1 MSKLIVFTDLHILP
15 EGGRIIGLDP
25 SERLRKGIAHVNLH
39 HPDTH
44 HVLFTGDLTHRG
56 DVASY
61 QRLRALLSELR
72 CPYSLLLGNHDQ
84 RENFLTVFPEAPL
97 DSNGFVQQAIDI
109 NSDINSDIDKGLA
122 LHTGSGAAH
131 DGARLL
137 LLDTLF
143 APPYNFPDS
152 YSGFLCAQRMDWL
165 AQQLASAGKRPVHIF
180 MHHPPHATGFVG
192 MDAIALRNGEAFYEL
207 LLRHGN
213 VRHIFAGHVH
223 RTISG
228 TNHGIAFSVFKSPCH
243 QQPMPFAAEDTT
255 LSVDEPGAY
264 GIVLLRPHGVL
275 VHTEDYEIASPGTSG
290 YRVVSGHDT
299 AHV

>member
-61 QRLRALLSELR
+61 QRLRDLLSELR

-84 RENFLTVFPEAPL
+84 RENFLSVFPEAPL
-97 DSNGFVQQAIDI
+97 DANGFVQQALDI
-109 NSDINSDIDKGLA
+109 A
-122 LHTGSGAAH
+122 PHTGQGVH
-131 DGARLL
+131 PDGARLL

-143 APPYNFPDS
+143 APPHNFPDS
-152 YSGFLCAQRMDWL
+152 YSGFLCEQRMDWL

-192 MDAIALRNGEAFYEL
+192 MDAIALKNGEAFYEL
-207 LLRHGN
+207 LLHHGN

-228 TNHGIAFSVFKSPCH
+228 TSHGIAFSVFKSPCH

-264 GIVLLRPHGVL
+264 GIVLLRPDGVL

-290 YRVVSGHDT
+290 YRVVSG
-299 AHV
+299 

>member
-15 EGGRIIGLDP
+15 AGGTIIGLDP
-25 SERLRKGIAHVNLH
+25 SERLRKGIAHVNAH
-39 HPDTH
+39 HPDAH
-44 HVLFTGDLTHRG
+44 HVLFTGDLAHRG

-61 QRLRALLSELR
+61 QRLRELLAELR

-84 RENFLTVFPEAPL
+84 RDNFLSVFPQAPL
-97 DSNGFVQQAIDI
+97 DAHGFVQQAIDI
-109 NSDINSDIDKGLA
+109 DPDQGQGQDG
-122 LHTGSGAAH
+122 HT
-131 DGARLL
+131 GARLL

-143 APPYNFPDS
+143 APPYSFPDS
-152 YSGFLCAQRMDWL
+152 YSGFLCAQRLDWL
-165 AQQLASAGKRPVHIF
+165 AQQLASAGTRPVHIF

-192 MDAIALRNGEAFYEL
+192 MDAIALKNGEAFYAL
-207 LLRHGN
+207 LERYGN

-228 TNHGIAFSVFKSPCH
+228 SSHGIAFSVFKSPCH

-264 GIVLLRPHGVL
+264 GIVLLRPDGVL
-275 VHTEDYEIASPGTSG
+275 VHTEDYEIARHGLSG
-290 YRVVSGHDT
+290 YREVSGHDT
-299 AHV
+299 AVLPG

>member
-25 SERLRKGIAHVNLH
+25 SERLRKGIAHVNLY

-61 QRLRALLSELR
+61 QRLRDLLSELR

-84 RENFLTVFPEAPL
+84 RENFLSVFPEAPL
-97 DSNGFVQQAIDI
+97 DANGFVQQALDI
-109 NSDINSDIDKGLA
+109 A
-122 LHTGSGAAH
+122 PHTGQGVH
-131 DGARLL
+131 PDGARLL

-152 YSGFLCAQRMDWL
+152 YSGFLCEQRMDWL

-192 MDAIALRNGEAFYEL
+192 MDAIALKNGEAFYEL
-207 LLRHGN
+207 LLHHGN

-228 TNHGIAFSVFKSPCH
+228 TSHGIAFSVFKSPCH

-264 GIVLLRPHGVL
+264 GIVLLRPDGVL

-290 YRVVSGHDT
+290 YRVVSG
-299 AHV
+299 

>member
-61 QRLRALLSELR
+61 QRLRDLLSELR

-84 RENFLTVFPEAPL
+84 RENFLSVFPEAPL
-97 DSNGFVQQAIDI
+97 DANGFVQQALDI
-109 NSDINSDIDKGLA
+109 A
-122 LHTGSGAAH
+122 PHTGQGVH
-131 DGARLL
+131 PDGARLL

-152 YSGFLCAQRMDWL
+152 YSGFLCEQRMDWL

-192 MDAIALRNGEAFYEL
+192 MDAIALKNGEAFYEL
-207 LLRHGN
+207 LLHHGN

-228 TNHGIAFSVFKSPCH
+228 TSHGIAFSVFKSPCH

-264 GIVLLRPHGVL
+264 GIVLLRPDGVL

-290 YRVVSGHDT
+290 YRVVSG
-299 AHV
+299 

>member
-61 QRLRALLSELR
+61 QRLRDLLSELR

-84 RENFLTVFPEAPL
+84 RENFLSVFPEAPL
-97 DSNGFVQQAIDI
+97 DANGFVQQALDI
-109 NSDINSDIDKGLA
+109 A
-122 LHTGSGAAH
+122 PHTGQGVH
-131 DGARLL
+131 PDGARLL

-152 YSGFLCAQRMDWL
+152 YSGFLCEQRMDWL

-192 MDAIALRNGEAFYEL
+192 MDAIALKNGEAFYEL
-207 LLRHGN
+207 LLHHGN

-228 TNHGIAFSVFKSPCH
+228 TSHGIAFSVFKSPCH

-264 GIVLLRPHGVL
+264 GIVLLRPDGVL

>member
-61 QRLRALLSELR
+61 QRLRDLLSALR

-84 RENFLTVFPEAPL
+84 RENFLSVFPEAPL
-97 DSNGFVQQAIDI
+97 DANGFVQQALDI
-109 NSDINSDIDKGLA
+109 A
-122 LHTGSGAAH
+122 PHTGQGVH
-131 DGARLL
+131 PDGARLL

-152 YSGFLCAQRMDWL
+152 YSGFLCEQRMDWL

-207 LLRHGN
+207 LLHHGN

-228 TNHGIAFSVFKSPCH
+228 TSHGIAFSVFKSPCH

-264 GIVLLRPHGVL
+264 GIVLLRPDGVL

-290 YRVVSGHDT
+290 YRVVSG
-299 AHV
+299 

>member
-61 QRLRALLSELR
+61 QRLRDLLSELR

-84 RENFLTVFPEAPL
+84 RENFLSVFPEAPL
-97 DSNGFVQQAIDI
+97 DANGFVQQALDI
-109 NSDINSDIDKGLA
+109 A
-122 LHTGSGAAH
+122 PHTGQGVH
-131 DGARLL
+131 PDGARLL

-143 APPYNFPDS
+143 APPYNFPGS
-152 YSGFLCAQRMDWL
+152 YSGFLCEQRMDWL

-192 MDAIALRNGEAFYEL
+192 MDAIALKNGEAFYEL
-207 LLRHGN
+207 LLHHGN

-228 TNHGIAFSVFKSPCH
+228 TSHGIAFSVFKSPCH
-243 QQPMPFAAEDTT
+243 QQPMPFAAEDTM

-264 GIVLLRPHGVL
+264 GIVLLRPDGVL

-290 YRVVSGHDT
+290 YRVVSG
-299 AHV
+299 